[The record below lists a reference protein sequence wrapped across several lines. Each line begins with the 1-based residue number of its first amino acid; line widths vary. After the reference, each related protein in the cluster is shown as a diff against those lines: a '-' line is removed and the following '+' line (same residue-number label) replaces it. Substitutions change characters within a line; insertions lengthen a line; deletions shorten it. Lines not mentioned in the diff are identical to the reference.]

1 MTKENEM
8 LAPFLFRFLESEEVR
23 NTSNAEHATN
33 KHEDEPPSE
42 PTKKTPQGD

>member
-1 MTKENEM
+1 MTEDKEV
-8 LAPFLFRFLESEEVR
+8 LAPFLFRFLENEEER
-23 NTSNAEHATN
+23 NTSNTATN